1 MKTYECLVEK
11 GQEDWEITV
20 EAPEP
25 VMAKAVAKWCVI
37 EEEED
42 INEFSVWDEII
53 DLPPYDKIN
62 VDDKEEEKKLDDLIK
77 SCKAHD
83 LHQIRW
89 PDSED
94 PITIEVV
101 RCEETARSR
110 PIPTP

>member
-11 GQEDWEITV
+11 GDEDWEITV

-25 VMAKAVAKWCVI
+25 VMAKAVAELCVR
-37 EEEED
+37 EGDTEVD
-42 INEFSVWDEII
+42 VLSVWDEII

-94 PITIEVV
+94 PIKIEVV
-101 RCEETARSR
+101 RCEEKAQEM
-110 PIPTP
+110 IDE